1 MILLRKKKYVTQR
14 LRTLN
19 DKKLMIV
26 TPLTFLMNK
35 DFFRF
40 NTDVSQFCL
49 NLFVYS

>member
-1 MILLRKKKYVTQR
+1 MILLEKKKYVTQR

-35 DFFRF
+35 DFLFKK
-40 NTDVSQFCL
+40 SL
-49 NLFVYS
+49 NSLVDSLIN